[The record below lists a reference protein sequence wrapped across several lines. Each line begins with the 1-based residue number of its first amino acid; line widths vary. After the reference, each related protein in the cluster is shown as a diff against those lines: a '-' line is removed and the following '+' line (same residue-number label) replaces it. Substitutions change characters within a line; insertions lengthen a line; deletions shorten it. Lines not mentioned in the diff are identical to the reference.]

1 MVKNVEQQ
9 IVHKA
14 ALGILPLLICLYIV
28 SYLDRVNI
36 GFAALSMNAD
46 IGLSAS
52 VYGWGAG
59 LFFVGYCLFE
69 VPSNLLMVKFG
80 ARRWI
85 ARILFTWGAIS
96 MCMAFVQGTG
106 SFLLLRFL
114 LGVAEAGFF
123 PAVILYLTL
132 WFPSR
137 YRARIISLFML
148 SIPVALA
155 LGAPLSTL
163 LLELDGLLGLQGWQW
178 LFIIEGLPGVL
189 LVPVVL
195 RYLPD
200 SPGSAKWL
208 TASEKAWI
216 KRELALD
223 EVVQSRQS
231 TCKASVWQ
239 VFCDPRVLILCLVYF
254 CATASNLGLSMF
266 LPQIIKQHG
275 FEGMAVG
282 YISAIPYLAGC
293 AGMIVMGVVSDKA
306 LKRKVFLSTA
316 FLMIAGGLSGAAL
329 FENISLSVLA
339 MSIGTIGIMG
349 CKGPFWALSGSTV
362 SGVGAAA
369 SIALINSVG
378 NLGGFLGPGMVGMAK
393 DWSGSFDSGL
403 YLLSGFALFGL
414 VLVAVFVSEGNSA
427 HTELTGQEEREELA

>member
-1 MVKNVEQQ
+1 MDKNVEQQ
-9 IVHKA
+9 VVHKA

-36 GFAALSMNAD
+36 GFAALGMNAD
-46 IGLSAS
+46 MGLSAS
-52 VYGWGAG
+52 AYGWGAG

-69 VPSNLLMVKFG
+69 VPSNLLMMKFG

-96 MCMAFVQGTG
+96 MCMAFVQGPG

-148 SIPVALA
+148 SIPVALV

-163 LLELDGLLGLQGWQW
+163 LLKLDGVLGVRGWQW

-195 RYLPD
+195 QYLPD
-200 SPGSAKWL
+200 SPDSAKWL
-208 TASEKAWI
+208 TAFEKDWL

-223 EVVQSRQS
+223 EVAPTRQPI
-231 TCKASVWQ
+231 CKASVWQ
-239 VFCDPRVLILCLVYF
+239 VFRDPRVMILCLVYF

-266 LPQIIKQHG
+266 LPQIIKQYG
-275 FEGMAVG
+275 FDGMAVG
-282 YISAIPYLAGC
+282 YISAVPYLAGC
-293 AGMIVMGVVSDKA
+293 IGMIVMGVISDKT
-306 LKRKVFLSTA
+306 LKRKVFLGMA
-316 FLMIAGGLSGAAL
+316 FLMIAVGLSGAAV
-329 FENISLSVLA
+329 FEDISLSILA

-369 SIALINSVG
+369 SIALINSIG
-378 NLGGFLGPGMVGMAK
+378 NVGGFLGPGMVGMAK

-403 YLLSGFALFGL
+403 YLLSGLAVFGF
-414 VLVAVFVSEGNSA
+414 VLVALFVTEQRSGQAESA
-427 HTELTGQEEREELA
+427 CKGELQERA